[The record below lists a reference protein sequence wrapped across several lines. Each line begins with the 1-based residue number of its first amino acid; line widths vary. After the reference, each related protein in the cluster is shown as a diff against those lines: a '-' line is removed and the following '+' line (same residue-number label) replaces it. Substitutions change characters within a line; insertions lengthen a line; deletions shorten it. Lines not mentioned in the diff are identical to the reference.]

1 MNAVVMFKS
10 SLRHSVSMLLCLLH
24 LLIITNIQIVSSA
37 YTNVPQEYT
46 LTNVAVL
53 IRHGDRIQITKDL
66 GNVFHDSKNV
76 TRFWKLK
83 LPNENTLRS
92 LARSAYPYVAS
103 NSSFDNLRKR
113 LYSGWDIVHFPY
125 GQLTERGSHQLKH
138 VGRKFWRRYHD
149 FLLDDHSLSSID
161 TMYCRS
167 TNICRTLLSLRSFL
181 TGFFYK
187 DGSSSLGSR
196 PHSYRPGYSRN
207 RSNNNNNNNNNAGNK
222 YNNNNPVNEAT
233 AKDEKFMKETMDILQ
248 ISLWNMTKL
257 PIIIARPKSFETMYP
272 GSCDYLAKR
281 RAVLIESN
289 YNNAS
294 YIPSYFNSLEERLH
308 KVLSIPRPFNWL
320 TWLNVMEILTV
331 MDIHNVSLPDGL
343 NRTDMML
350 TTDLVSWM
358 WGALYKVRTFMCTY
372 LCAFI
377 LMHTCFIYMLF
388 YMVLLLIE
396 IIFGLYN

>member
-1 MNAVVMFKS
+1 M
-10 SLRHSVSMLLCLLH
+10 RHFLLCLIY
-24 LLIITNIQIVSSA
+24 LLIITTITTNIQIVVSSA

-66 GNVFHDSKNV
+66 GNIFHDSKNV

-125 GQLTERGSHQLKH
+125 GQLTERGSYQLKH
-138 VGRKFWRRYHD
+138 IGRKFWRRYHD
-149 FLLDDHSLSSID
+149 FLLDDHSLSAID

-207 RSNNNNNNNNNAGNK
+207 RNSNGNAAVNNK
-222 YNNNNPVNEAT
+222 YSNSNSNSNEAVT
-233 AKDEKFMKETMDILQ
+233 AKEEKFMKETMDILQ
-248 ISLWNMTKL
+248 ISSWNITKL

-281 RAVLIESN
+281 RAVLIENN

-294 YIPSYFNSLEERLH
+294 YIPSYFDSLEHRLH

-331 MDIHNVSLPDGL
+331 MEIHNVTLPEGL
-343 NRTDMML
+343 SRADMTL
-350 TTDLVSWM
+350 TTELVSWM
-358 WGALYKVRTFMCTY
+358 WGTLYKVSIMCVY
-372 LCAFI
+372 MCVYNCSI
-377 LMHTCFIYMLF
+377 LVVKF
-388 YMVLLLIE
+388 
-396 IIFGLYN
+396 

>member
-1 MNAVVMFKS
+1 MTTS
-10 SLRHSVSMLLCLLH
+10 SLALYF
-24 LLIITNIQIVSSA
+24 IVSIVLLSIDFSLSA

-46 LTNVAVL
+46 LTNVIVL

-83 LPNENTLRS
+83 LPNEHTLRS

-103 NSSFDNLRKR
+103 NSSFDSLRKR
-113 LYSGWDIVHFPY
+113 LYSGWDIIHFPY

-196 PHSYRPGYSRN
+196 PHSYRPGFSRN
-207 RSNNNNNNNNNAGNK
+207 KNNNLQKHSASMDMSNTK
-222 YNNNNPVNEAT
+222 V
-233 AKDEKFMKETMDILQ
+233 KDEKFMKDTMDLLQ
-248 ISLWNMTKL
+248 ISGWNITKL
-257 PIIIARPKSFETMYP
+257 PVIIARPKSFETMYP

-281 RAVLIESN
+281 RAMLIEN
-289 YNNAS
+289 GYNNAS
-294 YIPSYFNSLEERLH
+294 YIPKYFDSLEDRLH
-308 KVLSIPRPFNWL
+308 KVLSIARPFNWL

-331 MDIHNVSLPDGL
+331 MDIHNVSLPVGL
-343 NRTDMML
+343 NRTDMTL
-350 TTDLVSWM
+350 TTELVSWM
-358 WGALYKVRTFMCTY
+358 WGALYKVSS
-372 LCAFI
+372 
-377 LMHTCFIYMLF
+377 
-388 YMVLLLIE
+388 
-396 IIFGLYN
+396 NS